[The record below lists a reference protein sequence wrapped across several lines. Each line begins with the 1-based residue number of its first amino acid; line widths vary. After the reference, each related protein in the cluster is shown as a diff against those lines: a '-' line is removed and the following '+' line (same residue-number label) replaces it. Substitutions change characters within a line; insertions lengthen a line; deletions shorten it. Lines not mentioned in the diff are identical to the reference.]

1 MIKKLAIAILFF
13 FCFLMILGLAINADH
28 AVCDSL
34 GKELGKKTVIIG
46 NGCYAEVYWR
56 IF

>member
-13 FCFLMILGLAINADH
+13 FCFLMILGWAIKADH
-28 AVCDSL
+28 ALCDSR

-46 NGCYAEVYWR
+46 NGCYAEGYGR